1 MDLARWK
8 QLFAKE
14 FDEQQLKHFKA
25 ERQLLQNDATNW
37 PSHREKMKT
46 LLAGKPLLWNNFDR
60 LWAPESDLRQACE
73 SDRESGL
80 NAMESLTHNAAND
93 ATMDNIGSEKQRI
106 IREQHTRLVHLQRG
120 HNKRVNGQRATERE
134 TNEVAVAMIAMSQ
147 QCCRTC
153 FGSGSVQKTKKNI
166 RYSVECKQCK

>member
-1 MDLARWK
+1 MDLPRWR

-93 ATMDNIGSEKQRI
+93 VIDD
-106 IREQHTRLVHLQRG
+106 
-120 HNKRVNGQRATERE
+120 
-134 TNEVAVAMIAMSQ
+134 
-147 QCCRTC
+147 
-153 FGSGSVQKTKKNI
+153 
-166 RYSVECKQCK
+166 RYVRMHPRPL